1 MAVTKNVFEIYTD
14 TASNLTGEML
24 RENHISVI
32 PLSYNVDGNSNIC
45 LDVTGLDGHA
55 YYDAIRAGAKVTTS
69 QVTPQNYIDAFRPTL
84 DAGKDVL
91 FVGIS
96 SGISG
101 SYASAESAVRELL
114 EKYPQRRIR
123 TVDTLGASFGEG
135 LFALQ
140 AADCRE
146 KGMNVDEIAELL
158 IAQRASMCQ
167 VFTVEDLKYLR
178 STGRLSGIRALV
190 GAILQIKPLL
200 IGDPMGKIVCFG
212 RTRGRKAS
220 IAKIAEIYDR
230 EVVNAENQT
239 VAIAHADCPEDAQML
254 IDLLN
259 RNHPPKKILNAVYEP
274 VTGSHVGPGA
284 LALFFM
290 STYDVRKRLAED

>member
-1 MAVTKNVFEIYTD
+1 MMNMFEIFTD
-14 TASNLTGEML
+14 TASNLTGTMMAEKNI
-24 RENHISVI
+24 RVI
-32 PLSYNVDGNSNIC
+32 PLTFNIDGNSSIC
-45 LDVTGLDGHA
+45 LDVNGFNGHE

-69 QVTPQNYIDAFRPTL
+69 QVTPQNYIDAFKPVL
-84 DAGKDVL
+84 DDGKDVL

-101 SYASAESAVRELL
+101 SHASAECAANELRE
-114 EKYPQRRIR
+114 EYPERRIR
-123 TVDTLGASFGEG
+123 IVDTRGASFGEG
-135 LFALQ
+135 LFAFL
-140 AADCRE
+140 ASDCRE
-146 KGMNVDEIAELL
+146 QGLDVDETAETL

-178 STGRLSGIRALV
+178 ATGRLSGIRALV
-190 GAILQIKPLL
+190 GTILQIKPLL
-200 IGDPMGKIVCFG
+200 IGDPMGKIVCFQ
-212 RTRGRKAS
+212 RARGRKAS
-220 IAKIAEIYDR
+220 IAKIAEIYDQ

-259 RNHPPKKILNAVYEP
+259 KKHPPKKILNVVYEP

-290 STYDVRKRLAED
+290 STQDVRNRLAEG